1 MDARLIFYPVLVQIG
16 LTLGV
21 YIYLAIAKSRAL
33 KLGQV
38 DLNRRALDNSAW
50 PDAVRQVS
58 NNLRNQFEAPVLFYA
73 LALMLWALSAV
84 GPYSL
89 ALAWG
94 FSLSRLLHANVHLG
108 SNRVPRRRAIFSVG
122 CVLLLL
128 MLIQCLWS
136 LATAT

>member
-21 YIYLAIAKSRAL
+21 YVYLAIAKSRAL

-38 DLNRRALDNSAW
+38 DLDRRALDNNAW
-50 PDAVRQVS
+50 PDAVRQIS
-58 NNLRNQFEAPVLFYA
+58 NNLGNQFEAPVLFYA

-89 ALAWG
+89 ALAWA
-94 FSLSRLLHANVHLG
+94 FSISRLLHASIHLR
-108 SNRVPRRRAIFSVG
+108 SNAVPRRRAIFSVG

-136 LATAT
+136 LTTAT